1 MTYTFSWGAFMRKA
15 RIFFFLGLALSL
27 SIPLI
32 AQTASADTIAV
43 LLEAYKG
50 ETWAHEAYLAYA
62 RKALEEKYPQIAYLF
77 TSLAASEG
85 IHTRNFAD
93 ALAALGVTAK
103 ADGPSVAVSDTRNN
117 LINATDAELH
127 EIDVKYPSF
136 LKRVQ
141 AERQDGA
148 ARQITYAWLAEKQHR
163 DIVAKLQAGSQAM
176 FGLVVSTV
184 EGSKA
189 TYYVC
194 QICGSMLDA
203 LPTYICPNCGNPV
216 SNFRVVEPLVP

>member
-1 MTYTFSWGAFMRKA
+1 MRKTKA
-15 RIFFFLGLALSL
+15 SLLLGFALSI
-27 SIPLI
+27 SIPVI

-50 ETWAHEAYLAYA
+50 ESYAHAAYLAYA

-77 TSLAASEG
+77 TSLATSEG
-85 IHTRNFAD
+85 IHARNFAE

-103 ADGPSVAVSDTRNN
+103 ADAPTVTVADTRSN

-136 LKRVQ
+136 LKRGQ
-141 AERQDGA
+141 TEGQTGA

-184 EGSKA
+184 EGKKV

-203 LPTYICPNCGNPV
+203 LPSEKCPNCGNPV
-216 SNFRVVEPLVP
+216 SNFRAVEPLAP